1 VPDASI
7 GLGIEAGLTERDGRV
22 ESMSWVVA
30 VGEASSGERVVGE
43 SRTAS
48 YLLPIEIADLVR
60 GSMSLGAATDAVFGG
75 SGHSQS
81 CGTVGPLT
89 AGLIDRR
96 SHYVSALI
104 LALIPFH
111 PQNATLTFGPAS

>member
-1 VPDASI
+1 VPGASI
-7 GLGIEAGLTERDGRV
+7 GLGIEAGLIDRDGRI

-30 VGEASSGERVVGE
+30 VGETGSGERVVGE

-48 YLLPIEIADLVR
+48 YLLPEEITDLVR

-96 SHYVSALI
+96 SHYVAALI

-111 PQNATLTFGPAS
+111 PQNATLTFVATQ

>member
-1 VPDASI
+1 
-7 GLGIEAGLTERDGRV
+7 LGIEAGLIERDGRV

-30 VGEASSGERVVGE
+30 VGETDAGERVVGE

-48 YLLPIEIADLVR
+48 YLLPTEITDLVR

-75 SGHSQS
+75 SGYSPS

-96 SHYVSALI
+96 SHYVSALV

-111 PQNATLTFGPAS
+111 PRNAMLTFDSTP